1 MNGGPEPI
9 STAARKA
16 LEQELAELRTE
27 RATVAATLNG
37 GDEVGD
43 RADQA
48 DELQRG
54 TELDH
59 LDTRIAEIHGR
70 LREADVAGAPS
81 TDAVGVGS
89 TVTVRFADGLET
101 TLRISEFAEAEDR
114 TLVTADSPLG
124 AALLGH
130 HAGETLTY
138 DPPGGRTTVLVL
150 SVGGD
155 GGKS

>member
-70 LREADVAGAPS
+70 LREADVAGRRRPTRSASAAP
-81 TDAVGVGS
+81 
-89 TVTVRFADGLET
+89 
-101 TLRISEFAEAEDR
+101 
-114 TLVTADSPLG
+114 
-124 AALLGH
+124 
-130 HAGETLTY
+130 
-138 DPPGGRTTVLVL
+138 
-150 SVGGD
+150 
-155 GGKS
+155 